1 MFYYFS
7 RSLHVGAPYILKSL
21 DSTTENLVRKG
32 KNNWKN
38 IILMIEI
45 GLVIGFLA
53 IVVLNYFFRFLL

>member
-1 MFYYFS
+1 
-7 RSLHVGAPYILKSL
+7 VGAPYILKNL

-53 IVVLNYFFRFLL
+53 IVVLNYFFRFIL